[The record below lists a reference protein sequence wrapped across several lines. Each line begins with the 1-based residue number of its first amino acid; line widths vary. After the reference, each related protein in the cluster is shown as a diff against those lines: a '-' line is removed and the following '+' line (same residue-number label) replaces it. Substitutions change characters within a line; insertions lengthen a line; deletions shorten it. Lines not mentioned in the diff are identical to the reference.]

1 MNASLTQSLSPQFAV
16 FAGKINTV
24 DSGATEFYG
33 DYLDCSSSP
42 LFPFGHGLSYTS
54 FEYGELR
61 TTAGSTATETSVAV
75 EVRNVG
81 ERAGEEVV
89 QLYCRDDV
97 ASVARPSRE
106 LIGFT
111 RVDLAPGES
120 TTVVFTVPASRLA
133 FYDPAMRRV
142 TEPGTFTFS
151 IGASSADIRT
161 EATVELTGE
170 TVLHSLA
177 DREMTSVR

>member
-1 MNASLTQSLSPQFAV
+1 MPRR
-16 FAGKINTV
+16 
-24 DSGATEFYG
+24 D
-33 DYLDCSSSP
+33 
-42 LFPFGHGLSYTS
+42 
-54 FEYGELR
+54 
-61 TTAGSTATETSVAV
+61 
-75 EVRNVG
+75 
-81 ERAGEEVV
+81 ERDPVV
-89 QLYCRDDV
+89 PRCRDDV